1 MHFLIF
7 VILLTLNA
15 HAQNAE
21 VFTRDIITDPNLSAR
36 CKDLLQERNDKIKIR
51 QTLTSY
57 YQRNQNLLKKTP
69 PTRPLLT
76 KRVEATGITLRNELY
91 IASLQVQNLEESI
104 IRSGC
109 PGINL

>member
-1 MHFLIF
+1 MRLLVF

-15 HAQNAE
+15 HAQNTE
-21 VFTRDIITDPNLSAR
+21 VFTRDIITDPNLSSR
-36 CKDLLQERNDKIKIR
+36 CKEVLTERNDKIKVR
-51 QTLTSY
+51 QRLTALF
-57 YQRNQNLLKKTP
+57 QRNQNLLKKTP

-76 KRVEATGITLRNELY
+76 KRVEASGITLRNELY

>member
-1 MHFLIF
+1 MRTVIF
-7 VILLTLNA
+7 VILLTMNA
-15 HAQNAE
+15 YAQNTDL
-21 VFTRDIITDPNLSAR
+21 FTRDILTDPNLSSR
-36 CKDLLQERNDKIKIR
+36 CKELLQERNDKIKTR
-51 QTLTSY
+51 QRLSSL

-69 PTRPLLT
+69 SSRPLLT
-76 KRVEATGITLRNELY
+76 KRVEASGITLRNELY